1 MPAKPTP
8 EPAQFDQARE
18 RDLHR
23 SLLPNDCLRV
33 LQVTDTHLYAEEGG
47 RLLGVDTLESF
58 GAVIKAFQ
66 ETDWT
71 PDLVLATGD
80 LVHDASPRGYRRLAS
95 LLDHFGV
102 PVYCLP
108 GNHDAPQ
115 TMRDHL
121 HGEFVS
127 CPQVV
132 DHKGWR
138 LVLLNSVVEGDVGG
152 HLPESE
158 LRLLE
163 QAIESSRHPLL
174 VALHHQPVAVGSAW
188 IDAMGLDNPEA
199 LRARIRGSAQVKGL
213 LWGHV
218 HQQYDGQLDGVR
230 LMGSPSTCIQFAPGS
245 DEFTVDPQQPGFRLL
260 ALMPDGRILS
270 EVMRTRQVP
279 LGLEVASSGYE

>member
-1 MPAKPTP
+1 MSSQTPT
-8 EPAQFDQARE
+8 EPARFDQARE

-23 SLLPNDCLRV
+23 SQLPEDCLRV
-33 LQVTDTHLYAEEGG
+33 LQITDTHLYAEEER
-47 RLLGVDTLESF
+47 RLAGVDTLESF
-58 GAVIKAFQ
+58 SAVIDAFL
-66 ETDWT
+66 ETGWK

-80 LVHDASPRGYRRLAS
+80 LVHDASPRGYRRLADF
-95 LLDHFGV
+95 LDHFGV

-121 HGEFVS
+121 QGEFVS

-138 LVLLNSVVEGDVGG
+138 LVLLNSVIEGEVGG
-152 HLPESE
+152 HLAESE
-158 LRLLE
+158 LDLLE
-163 QAIESSRHPLL
+163 QAIDASPNPVL
-174 VALHHQPVAVGSAW
+174 VALHHQPVPVGSTW
-188 IDAMGLDNPEA
+188 IDAMGLDNAEA
-199 LRARIRGSAQVKGL
+199 LQQRLAGRDKVKGL

-218 HQQYDGQLDGVR
+218 HQEYDGQYDGIR
-230 LMGSPSTCIQFAPGS
+230 LMASPSTCIQFKPGS
-245 DEFTVDPQQPGFRLL
+245 DDFRIDPQQPGFRLL

-279 LGLEVASSGYE
+279 LGLEVASSGYD